1 MNVKCPN
8 CRYKFDIEVKV
19 NENNEVSCICPRCG
33 NDFAVKPSVEITT
46 TAEDKKATATA
57 TTPPQ
62 ELPQTQQT
70 EPEVKYVYIEH
81 DNKKSHTSW
90 IIAGLIATVFIVGV
104 AGWLWHD
111 SEVTKRTELEVQM
124 ANQSVATSESSIPSG
139 SSLSS
144 GPGFSSESS
153 TSSESSLS
161 SESTVPS
168 SEPNSSNTSSS
179 MDKEVEIEA
188 PQLYGRVSDPDGY
201 TNIRRGPS
209 TKYPVVGQCNSGDNI
224 YYTPQSNGWS
234 KVYSSAEANSFM
246 GFVHT
251 GRIVSNSSKQGSGQS
266 PSRSNY
272 HEGYIVDP
280 VDSYVNVR
288 KGPGTS
294 YAIVG
299 QLDNNTSVYYTTTG
313 SNWYKVYDDNYN
325 YLGYVHKDRIK
336 RTR

>member
-8 CRYKFDIEVKV
+8 CRFKFDIEVKI
-19 NENNEVSCICPRCG
+19 NDNNEVSCICPRCG
-33 NDFAVKPSVEITT
+33 NDFAVEPHTEITT
-46 TAEDKKATATA
+46 SLEDKKKDASTS

-62 ELPQTQQT
+62 EQPQTQQA

-90 IIAGLIATVFIVGV
+90 IIAGLLATVFIVGV
-104 AGWLWHD
+104 VGWLWHD
-111 SEVTKRTELEVQM
+111 NEVAKRTELEVQM
-124 ANQSVATSESSIPSG
+124 ANQSSASSESSTTNESSISSESSATSESSFPNESN
-139 SSLSS
+139 S
-144 GPGFSSESS
+144 SS
-153 TSSESSLS
+153 TVGQEDA
-161 SESTVPS
+161 T
-168 SEPNSSNTSSS
+168 
-179 MDKEVEIEA
+179 EA
-188 PQLYGRVSDPDGY
+188 PQLYGHVSDPDGY

-209 TKYPVVGQCNSGDNI
+209 TKYPVVGQCNSGDYI

-251 GRIVSNSSKQGSGQS
+251 SRIINNSSKQGSSQS
-266 PSRSNY
+266 PSKSNY
-272 HEGYIVDP
+272 HEGYIADP

-294 YAIVG
+294 YAIVV